1 MTEHHAEMQ
10 VCFFCQEW
18 IPARARYCPVCGE
31 SLTWPSRAEI
41 LDERTDIDPILEG
54 QIDDLVLAYL
64 RGVDLAGAFLS
75 GADLFA
81 ADLAA
86 ADLHG
91 ADLGEA
97 HLGSADLSGADLS
110 RANLLG
116 ADLSWADLKGAVLCG
131 ANLKRADLR
140 GARLLG
146 ADLGA
151 PGQSAADLREATYDE
166 NTLWPQGYDPDRGGA
181 ILVDAKKPRHNG

>member
-1 MTEHHAEMQ
+1 MTEHDAEMQ
-10 VCFFCQEW
+10 VCCFCQEW
-18 IPARARYCPVCGE
+18 IPARARHCPVCGE

-41 LDERTDIDPILEG
+41 LDERTDLDPILEG
-54 QIDDLVLAYL
+54 QVDDLVLAYL

-81 ADLAA
+81 ADLSA

-97 HLGSADLSGADLS
+97 HLGSADLSGADLG

-116 ADLSWADLKGAVLCG
+116 ADLSWADLKGANLAG

-146 ADLGA
+146 ADLGGS
-151 PGQSAADLREATYDE
+151 GQSAADLREATYDKH
-166 NTLWPQGYDPDRGGA
+166 TLWPEGFDPRAGGA
-181 ILVDAKKPRHNG
+181 IRTDVRKPR